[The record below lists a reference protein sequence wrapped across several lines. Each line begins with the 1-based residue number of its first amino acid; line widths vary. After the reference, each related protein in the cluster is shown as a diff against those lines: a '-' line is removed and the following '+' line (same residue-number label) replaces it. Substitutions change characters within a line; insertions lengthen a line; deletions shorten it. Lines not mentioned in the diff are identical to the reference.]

1 MANYTIIGGDG
12 KQYGPITEGEI
23 RKWIAE
29 GRLNGQSLAKAESDA
44 EFRPISA
51 FPELADVFAP
61 GAPPPSIAPVISAGG
76 GGGVDHTAASN
87 KVRVPAIGLMISA
100 IISALCAGYGLIS
113 IIFFAPNLQ
122 EYSSIFQQ
130 MNNPQLQEMMTRIMH
145 FAYGPVGIATDAFQ
159 VVIAILIFIGALR
172 MMNLRSYEFSFAAAL
187 LSVIPCISPCCGWIL
202 GLIFG
207 IWALAVLGKA
217 KPYFS

>member
-1 MANYTIIGGDG
+1 MANYNIIGGDG
-12 KQYGPITEGEI
+12 KQYGPITEGDL

-44 EFRPISA
+44 EFRPLA
-51 FPELADVFAP
+51 TFPELANLFAP
-61 GAPPPSIAPVISAGG
+61 PAAPPGIAPVISAGG
-76 GGGVDHTAASN
+76 GDHEAVSN

-100 IISALCAGYGLIS
+100 IISIGFAAWNLVTIL
-113 IIFFAPNLQ
+113 FFAPNLQ
-122 EYSSIFQQ
+122 EYSAIFQQ
-130 MNNPQLQEMMTRIMH
+130 MNNPQMEALMEKIMH
-145 FAYGPVGIATDAFQ
+145 FAYGPAGIATDAFQ
-159 VVIAILIFIGALR
+159 ILIGILIFTGALK
-172 MMNLRSYEFSFAAAL
+172 MMNLRSYEFAFAAAL

-207 IWALAVLGKA
+207 IWSLAVLGKA

>member
-12 KQYGPITEGEI
+12 KQYGPITEGDL

-44 EFRPISA
+44 EFRPIST

-61 GAPPPSIAPVISAGG
+61 AAPPPGIAPVLGAAGG
-76 GGGVDHTAASN
+76 EERKAALN

-100 IISALCAGYGLIS
+100 IISVVVAAWNLIT

-130 MNNPQLQEMMTRIMH
+130 MNNPQFQEMMEKMMH
-145 FAYGPVGIATDAFQ
+145 FVYGPAGIATDAFQ
-159 VVIAILIFIGALR
+159 IIIAILIFTGALK
-172 MMNLRSYEFSFAAAL
+172 MMNLRSYEFAFAAAL
-187 LSVIPCISPCCGWIL
+187 LSVIPCISPCCGWVP

-207 IWALAVLGKA
+207 IWALGALGNA
-217 KPYFS
+217 KPHFS